1 MNDIE
6 QEKQDL
12 QHAVEVSRLM
22 ADMMQQHER
31 ENKRLWRAVVALCVA
46 LMVMAG
52 CMVWA
57 VRNAQNVANE
67 AVLTALETVAEM
79 EVVSETTT
87 TINQDTGEG
96 SGNNVY
102 QAGEQATY
110 NEAGTDEDAAESEAA
125 D

>member
-1 MNDIE
+1 MKEIE

-22 ADMMQQHER
+22 ADMMQHHER
-31 ENKRLWRAVVALCVA
+31 ENKRLWCAVVALCVA

-79 EVVSETTT
+79 EVVAETTT
-87 TINQDTGEG
+87 TTNTTTEITQDTGEG
-96 SGNNVY
+96 NGNNVY
-102 QAGEQATY
+102 LDGDNTTY
-110 NEAGTDEDAAESEAA
+110 NEGGDVE
-125 D
+125 